1 MRPFKVI
8 LTVIVLLLSGQLYAQ
23 KGTVRGTIFDNSLG
37 EPMIGVTIFAEG
49 TTLGVVS
56 DLDGKF
62 NLTLPAGKYNLK
74 FSFVSFETLTV
85 SDVTIED
92 GETVLMEDIQLKP
105 SIVGLEE
112 ITVTANV
119 VRNTENA
126 IMTIKRKSPTLL
138 DGISAAGLR
147 KIGDSDAASSIKRVP
162 GVSVEGGKYVYV
174 RGLVDN
180 NIVNDTCRKD
190 IHLD

>member
-74 FSFVSFETLTV
+74 FSFVSYETLTV

-92 GETVLMEDIQLKP
+92 GETVVMDDIQLKP
-105 SIVGLEE
+105 TTVGLEE
-112 ITVTANV
+112 VTVTD
-119 VRNTENA
+119 
-126 IMTIKRKSPTLL
+126 RKST
-138 DGISAAGLR
+138 R
-147 KIGDSDAASSIKRVP
+147 
-162 GVSVEGGKYVYV
+162 
-174 RGLVDN
+174 
-180 NIVNDTCRKD
+180 
-190 IHLD
+190 